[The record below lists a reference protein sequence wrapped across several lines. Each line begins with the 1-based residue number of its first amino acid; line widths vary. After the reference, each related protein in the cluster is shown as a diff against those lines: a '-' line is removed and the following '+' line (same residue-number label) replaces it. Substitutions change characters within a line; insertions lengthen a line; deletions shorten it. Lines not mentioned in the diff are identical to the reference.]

1 METGT
6 DAISLSLNEKEH
18 TNLARI
24 FKLLGDEGRLKIVL
38 ACMNEPRAVCCL
50 SEIANLSQSLT
61 SHHLRA
67 LRDMRILKSSRR
79 GRQVFYEL
87 DDDHIRCVL
96 QDLIIHVREPQ
107 LKHFEPPSHLFTV
120 CK

>member
-1 METGT
+1 M
-6 DAISLSLNEKEH
+6 DAAQESISMYLSDDEH
-18 TNLARI
+18 TNLAKI

-50 SEIANLSQSLT
+50 SEIAGLSQSLT

-67 LRDMRILKSSRR
+67 LKDMRILKSRR
-79 GRQVFYEL
+79 QGRQMFYEL

-96 QDLIIHVREPQ
+96 QDMIVHVREP
-107 LKHFEPPSHLFTV
+107 H
-120 CK
+120 